1 MRLLENGL
9 VVFFV
14 KGGFIM
20 SNQTIDFLFLS
31 EEDMIQAGVKDM
43 PACIEA
49 MEEVVKCLNTG
60 DYVMGGEN
68 HN

>member
-43 PACIEA
+43 PA
-49 MEEVVKCLNTG
+49 
-60 DYVMGGEN
+60 
-68 HN
+68 